1 MLTNNITRLLD
12 QRKIAY
18 TLHDLETTEKL
29 PAIDVAI
36 LLDLPPERVF
46 KTIILSPTSGKGKL
60 IAALVPASRKVDA
73 KKLAAAL
80 HEKKVSPLKHS
91 EAEVI
96 TGMLTGGISPLGLI
110 NKPFRIIADNSINS
124 LETVMISAGERGW
137 DIEIQPNAL
146 LSLCKAQTKPISSP
160 IT

>member
-1 MLTNNITRLLD
+1 MLTNNITRFLD
-12 QRKIAY
+12 QRKIVY
-18 TLHDLETTEKL
+18 TLHDLETSEKL
-29 PAIDVAI
+29 SAVEVASQ
-36 LLDLPPERVF
+36 LNCPPERVF
-46 KTIILSPTSGKGKL
+46 KTIILSPASGKGKL

-73 KKLAAAL
+73 KKLATAL

-91 EAEVI
+91 EAEVV

-110 NKPFRIIADNSINS
+110 NKPFCIIADDSINS

-146 LSLCKAQTKPISSP
+146 LSICKAQTKPISSP